1 MKENLLLLED
11 FLEPYKTTMIFNH
24 ITAVSKNVY
33 FDVLDDVVNNCN
45 KTFHRTIKI
54 KPVYVLPDS
63 YAEYNVDSTKK
74 NPKFKIDD
82 HVKKFKIQK
91 NIFAK
96 GHTSNWSE
104 EVFVISKI
112 PNKIPWTNVI
122 SDLNVVEV
130 VVTSY

>member
-1 MKENLLLLED
+1 M
-11 FLEPYKTTMIFNH
+11 
-24 ITAVSKNVY
+24 SKNVY

-45 KTFHRTIKI
+45 KTFHRTIKM

-96 GHTSNWSE
+96 GHTSNWSK

>member
-24 ITAVSKNVY
+24 IIAVSKNVY

-45 KTFHRTIKI
+45 KTFHRTIKM

-74 NPKFKIDD
+74 K
-82 HVKKFKIQK
+82 
-91 NIFAK
+91 
-96 GHTSNWSE
+96 S
-104 EVFVISKI
+104 
-112 PNKIPWTNVI
+112 
-122 SDLNVVEV
+122 
-130 VVTSY
+130 